1 MGIKE
6 RLLKKVDRRLFLK
19 ALTFAGGGTLGFMSS
34 PAPWHLIR
42 DMARWTQNWP
52 WVPVPQSGKPSFE
65 KSICGMCDG
74 GCGLTV
80 RKIDKRLV
88 RIDGNKHHP
97 VNRGF
102 VCPLGTAGLQMVYG
116 PSRIEQPLKRT
127 GDKQKPTWR
136 PVSWKEAIE
145 EVTGK
150 IQELRAAQQSHALAC
165 ITNNSD
171 SSINQLFERFLQAIG
186 SRNFVKMNSG
196 RDARNIVLKLMQGVD
211 GNMAY
216 DFENTRFILSFG
228 CAILEGWG
236 TCGRTYSAYS
246 KWFAE
251 PEGNPVQVVQ
261 VEPNLSTTA
270 AKATQWI
277 PIKPGTDAALG
288 LGIAHVLI
296 SDGLYD
302 KQFVGNYCFGF
313 EDWEGSDGKGHRGF
327 KTEVLARYSPPAVEK
342 ITGVTVKD
350 IENLAHKFA
359 ANKPALAIAGSGRGE
374 HFADLYEL
382 MVVHSL
388 NALAGNIN
396 QRGGILV
403 KPQPPV
409 TRFPSVVMDEEASRG
424 YEVERLDGAGVEYPF
439 SSHLPGNLKP
449 EKIKVLLVHDANPYY
464 ALPEQ
469 DVAKQLFEKIPYIVS
484 FSSWMDESAAL
495 ADLVLPLPTRFERWD
510 DQFAAPELQFPVYNL
525 TRPLV
530 DPAYQTKNPGD
541 ILIEMSKGLG
551 GTIAQSFPWTNMQEV
566 LEMRARGLFE
576 AKKGIVISPEA
587 IAIADKGMS
596 VSPPYSSF
604 SEMWGKLIE
613 NTCWFDPNYEY
624 GDPRKVIATR
634 TGKFEFCCQ
643 RLADAFHLSDD
654 LKCMPHYEEQKA
666 DQKDF
671 PLMIIPQDLLIMAK
685 DGKGTPPFAIK
696 QLSDDVLARRELFVQ
711 INPITAM
718 YQNLAEGD
726 RVVLESS
733 RGKVTVRLH
742 TFEGVREGFVLIPL
756 GFGHTAYDDFLRAKG
771 VNAQRILET
780 RKDNISGLPIWWATP
795 GRIIKA

>member
-6 RLLKKVDRRLFLK
+6 RVLMKVDRRLFLK

-42 DMARWTQNWP
+42 DLARWTQNWP
-52 WVPVPQSGKPSFE
+52 WVPVPQSGKPSLE

-102 VCPLGTAGLQMVYG
+102 VCPVGTAGLQMAYG
-116 PSRIEQPLKRT
+116 PSRIQQPLKRM
-127 GDKQKPTWR
+127 GDKQKAIWK
-136 PVSWKEAIE
+136 PVSWKEAVE
-145 EVTGK
+145 ELTGK
-150 IQELRAAQQSHALAC
+150 IQELRAAKESHAIGC

-171 SSINQLFERFLQAIG
+171 SSVNQLFERFLQAVG
-186 SRNFVKMNSG
+186 SRNFEKMNSG
-196 RDARNIVLKLMQGVD
+196 KDARNIVLKLMHGVD

-261 VEPNLSTTA
+261 VDPNLSTTA
-270 AKATQWI
+270 AKASQWI
-277 PIKPGTDAALG
+277 AIKPGTEAALA

-302 KQFVGNYCFGF
+302 KEFVENYCFGF
-313 EDWEGSDGKGHRGF
+313 EDWEGADGKKHRGF
-327 KTEVLARYSPPAVEK
+327 KTEVLASYSPPAVEK
-342 ITGVTVKD
+342 ITGATVKD
-350 IENLAHKFA
+350 IESLAHKFA
-359 ANKPALAIAGSGRGE
+359 VNRPALAIAGNGRGE

-382 MVVHSL
+382 MAVHSL
-388 NALAGNIN
+388 NALVGNVN
-396 QRGGILV
+396 QRGGVLV
-403 KPQPPV
+403 KPMAPV
-409 TRFPSVVMDEEASRG
+409 TPLPPVVMDEEATRG
-424 YEVERLDGAGVEYPF
+424 YAVERFDGAGTEYPF
-439 SSHLPGNLKP
+439 SSYLPGNLKP
-449 EKIKVLLVHDANPYY
+449 EKIKVLLVHDANPRY

-469 DVAKQLFEKIPYIVS
+469 EVAKQLFEEVPYIVS
-484 FSSWMDESAAL
+484 FSSYMDESSAAS
-495 ADLVLPLPTRFERWD
+495 DLVLPIPTRFERWD
-510 DQFAAPELQFPVYNL
+510 DQFAAPELQYPVYNL

-530 DPAYQTKNPGD
+530 DSLYETRNAGD
-541 ILIEMSKGLG
+541 ILMEIAKRLG
-551 GTIAQSFPWTNMQEV
+551 GTIAQSFPWGNMQEL
-566 LEMRARGLFE
+566 LEMRARGLYE
-576 AKKGIVISPEA
+576 ARKGIVISPEA
-587 IAIADKGMS
+587 IAMLDKGVP

-604 SEMWGKLIE
+604 SEMWGKLTE
-613 NTCWFDPNYEY
+613 NNCWFDPNYEY
-624 GDPRKVIATR
+624 GDPRKILKSR

-643 RLADAFHLSDD
+643 QLVSAFTPTDD
-654 LKCMPHYEEQKA
+654 LKCMPHYEEQKVE
-666 DQKDF
+666 QKDF
-671 PLMIIPQDLLIMAK
+671 NLIIMPQELLIMAK

-696 QLSDDVLARRELFVQ
+696 QLSDDVLAQRELFVQ

-718 YQNLAEGD
+718 YQNLKEGD
-726 RVVLESS
+726 RVILETP
-733 RGKVTVRLH
+733 RGQVRVRLH
-742 TFEGVREGFVLIPL
+742 TFEGIREGVVLMPL

-771 VNAQRILET
+771 VNANQILEA
-780 RKDNISGLPIWWATP
+780 RKDNISGLPLWWATP
-795 GRIIKA
+795 GRITKA